1 MNEKITILL
10 VDDHAVLRDG
20 LKAAFELKENMEVV
34 GEAVSG
40 VEGIEL
46 CIKLKPTIVLM
57 DINMPGIDGVF
68 AAKEIKKKSPETK
81 ILLLTMYDNKNYIM
95 DALTSGIDGYILKM
109 SDMEEV
115 FNAIQKIAEGGSYFD
130 YNITET
136 LTPAK
141 ELINSDEI
149 NRNSYLLGVTK
160 REAEIIGLIVRGYSN
175 AEIAEKLF
183 ISFHTVNNHRR
194 HIMQKLNLKNA
205 ADLVRYA
212 LENGL
217 MDEDDQQ

>member
-20 LKAAFELKENMEVV
+20 LKAAFNLKENLEVV

-40 VEGIEL
+40 VEAIEL
-46 CIKLKPTIVLM
+46 CLRLNPDIVVM

-81 ILLLTMYDNKNYIM
+81 ILLLTMYDNKKYIM
-95 DALTSGIDGYILKM
+95 DALSSGIDGYILKM

-115 FNAIQKIAEGGSYFD
+115 FNAIQKISEGESYFD
-130 YNITET
+130 YKITET
-136 LTPAK
+136 LAPAK
-141 ELINSDEI
+141 NLIDADEI
-149 NRNSYLLGVTK
+149 KRNSFLLGVTK
-160 REAEIIGLIVRGYSN
+160 REAEIIGFIVRGYSN

-205 ADLVRYA
+205 AELVRYA

-217 MDEDDQQ
+217 MDEDVSI

>member
-46 CIKLKPTIVLM
+46 CLKLKPTIVVM
-57 DINMPGIDGVF
+57 DINMPGIDGIF
-68 AAKEIKKKSPETK
+68 ASKEIKKKSPETK

-95 DALTSGIDGYILKM
+95 DALSSGIDGYILKM

-115 FNAIQKIAEGGSYFD
+115 FNAIQEIAEGGNYFD

-141 ELINSDEI
+141 ELIDSDEI
-149 NRNSYLLGVTK
+149 KRNSYLLGVTK

-175 AEIAEKLF
+175 AQIAEKLF

-217 MDEDDQQ
+217 MDEDVE